1 TITLRLRDDL
11 PRSGRHPLPGA
22 MPVEAAQVEGGLGID
37 WDDGL
42 AEGSVTV
49 VPPGAIEKP
58 PREIALPPDELPD
71 GGPWGTHLP
80 RRFSAWRGQ
89 PPQGTLTLRPRPVR
103 LRTHSHNDVVVGPGG
118 VAVSARLT
126 VEAVSGAVGSVD
138 LRLAAP
144 LPGGAAP
151 HLEVVSK
158 KESR

>member
-1 TITLRLRDDL
+1 
-11 PRSGRHPLPGA
+11 
-22 MPVEAAQVEGGLGID
+22 
-37 WDDGL
+37 
-42 AEGSVTV
+42 
-49 VPPGAIEKP
+49 
-58 PREIALPPDELPD
+58 DELPD

-80 RRFSAWRGQ
+80 RRFIAWRGQ

-158 KESR
+158 KESRRVLVHPVPGGSAAQVAALLTARQPLELAALLGPQSQGQLWRLPLSRPLLPGEPLTLVM